1 MLGKVE
7 DKRKRGWQRT
17 GWLDSIINSM
27 DTSWSKLLEIVKA
40 REVWRAAVYGVAK
53 SWI

>member
-17 GWLDSIINSM
+17 RWLDSIINSKDM
-27 DTSWSKLLEIVKA
+27 SWSKLLEIVKA
-40 REVWRAAVYGVAK
+40 GEVCRAAVYEVAK